1 MARNNK
7 GWFLLSAFLGLVS
20 AIPPLATD
28 MYLPALPMV
37 QEDFGVSVSMIQL
50 TMTMTLAGMAV
61 GQIFAGPISDMAGR
75 RMPLAIGMGIFSLAS
90 FGCFIVEDITLFLFF
105 RLVQGLAG
113 SCGIVISKAIARDV
127 SHGSDLTKFLAML
140 MMIHGLAPILAPVLG
155 GQVLNFTDW
164 RGVFLVLTAI
174 GLVMVA
180 STLYSQETLPKG
192 RRLKGIGDSLR
203 VLPNLLK
210 NRYFVG
216 HCMIQSFVSAGFF
229 SYIGS
234 SSFVFQNV
242 YNVTPQEFSFIF
254 GGIGA
259 SLMFAGTIPAKL
271 AGKVRDVNLLKYALT
286 VPLFSSA
293 ALFGAFYVHA
303 SLWAVI
309 PLLVLTIM
317 PLSVMGAV
325 SFSLAMSRQG
335 RQAGSASAL
344 LGFFSMFLGGM
355 MMPVCGMLG
364 DNPCL
369 PMAGFLFTGWLIG
382 RICFQIFVKPEHE

>member
-20 AIPPLATD
+20 SIPPLATD

-37 QEDFGVSVSMIQL
+37 QADFGVSMSMIQL
-50 TMTMTLAGMAV
+50 TMTMTLAGMAI

-90 FGCFIVEDITLFLFF
+90 FGCFLVEDITLFLIL

-127 SHGSDLTKFLAML
+127 SHGADLTRFLAML

-164 RGVFLVLTAI
+164 RGVFLVLTVI
-174 GLVMVA
+174 GLLMVA
-180 STLYSQETLPKG
+180 STLYAQETLPKG

-216 HCMIQSFVSAGFF
+216 HCLIQSFVSAGFF

-271 AGKVRDVNLLKYALT
+271 AGKVKDVNLLKYALT

-293 ALFGAFYVHA
+293 TLFGAFYVYA
-303 SLWAVI
+303 SLWVVI

-317 PLSVMGAV
+317 PLSIMGAV